1 MSEIIYFKKTIKLLK
16 TKKVFEP
23 NLTTQAII
31 EAFEKLNF
39 SKKKKI
45 LDLGAG
51 SGVIGIYL
59 KKKYGKK
66 IDLFLSDKSTH
77 TVNVINSNLILNNIK
92 GIAKES
98 DILKGWANE
107 KFDIIINDISAIS
120 SDIAKKHWYNK
131 FIPHNCGK
139 DGIKLSKKFLSV
151 VEKNVNKGGS
161 ILIPVISLSDHNRLI
176 NIIKKKFK
184 VKLLIKKEWPAPK
197 NLIKGKVANFL
208 KKEYIFQKYN
218 TYLCFTKVYKLQ
230 KKN

>member
-77 TVNVINSNLILNNIK
+77 TVNVINSNLMLNNIK

-120 SDIAKKHWYNK
+120 SDIAKKYWYNK

-139 DGIKLSKKFLSV
+139 DGIKLSKKFLSA
-151 VEKNVNKGGS
+151 VEKNVNNGGS
-161 ILIPVISLSDHNRLI
+161 ILIPIISLSDHNQLL
-176 NIIKKKFK
+176 NLIKKNFK
-184 VKLLIKKEWPAPK
+184 IKLLIKKEWPAPK

-208 KKEYIFQKYN
+208 KKNYIFQKYN

>member
-1 MSEIIYFKKTIKLLK
+1 MQVDLL
-16 TKKVFEP
+16 
-23 NLTTQAII
+23 
-31 EAFEKLNF
+31 
-39 SKKKKI
+39 
-45 LDLGAG
+45 
-51 SGVIGIYL
+51 YL
-59 KKKYGKK
+59 GKK

-107 KFDIIINDISAIS
+107 RFDIIINDISAIS
-120 SDIAKKHWYNK
+120 SDIAKKYWYNK

-218 TYLCFTKVYKLQ
+218 TYLCFTKVYRLQ